1 VVRRTKEALRT
12 LSLLAAILLCVAS
25 LPSTAS
31 ALQSVRLH
39 ATFTPEQLGR
49 ETTVGFAF
57 KITAPGN
64 RVPSP
69 LTGIEVNYP
78 VELGFALSELGLANC
93 SEAILEIFGPQG
105 CPANS
110 LMGYGTALAEIAIG
124 PLILRETVQV
134 DAFRTTNHER
144 HLTLLIYAAG
154 STPVSAQIFFP
165 AVVLPAPAPFG
176 GRLDMHIPLVPSLP
190 GAPNVAVVQFR
201 STLGPLHL
209 RYNEHIHGRIIKY
222 QPKGI
227 PLPSDCPH
235 GGFPFVAKFRFLDGS
250 NAVAHTAVPCP
261 PEQHRR
267 RHS

>member
-1 VVRRTKEALRT
+1 VVRRNRGALRN
-12 LSLLAAILLCVAS
+12 LSLLATIALSLS
-25 LPSTAS
+25 LPGTAS

-39 ATFTPEQLGR
+39 ATFTPEQLGHG
-49 ETTVGFAF
+49 TTVGFAF

-93 SEAILEIFGPQG
+93 SVEALETFGPQG

-134 DAFRTTNHER
+134 DAFRTTNQDR
-144 HLTLLIYAAG
+144 HLALLIYAAG
-154 STPVSAQIFFP
+154 STPVSAQIVFP

-176 GRLDMHIPLVPSLP
+176 GRLDMRIPLVPSLP
-190 GAPNVAVVQFR
+190 GAPDVAVVQFR

-209 RYNEHIHGRIIKY
+209 RYNEHIHGRVVQYK
-222 QPKGI
+222 PKGI
-227 PLPSDCPH
+227 PLPSHCPR
-235 GGFPFVAKFRFLDGS
+235 GGFPFVAKFRFMDGS
-250 NAVAHTAVPCP
+250 NAVAHTTVPCP
-261 PEQHRR
+261 SGQY
-267 RHS
+267 RHSGG